1 VTDAN
6 GAAAGTGT
14 AGPAGVPPADAAV
27 LDAYSTAV
35 IAVAERVTPSVTS
48 LRVTAY
54 GRGGRRPQMLLTS
67 LPTLLLALLFDAPA
81 LWHAFVLQ
89 DLDVAT
95 ALTNYLIAVVV
106 SALMLGAVRRV
117 TASYGPAEPP
127 AAADEEDD
135 VMSVS
140 VDRVHSPGRRATDP
154 TGPPEAAPVPAGEL
168 PPAPVAA
175 LTAGDGR
182 G

>member
-1 VTDAN
+1 MPV
-6 GAAAGTGT
+6 
-14 AGPAGVPPADAAV
+14 
-27 LDAYSTAV
+27 
-35 IAVAERVTPSVTS
+35 
-48 LRVTAY
+48 
-54 GRGGRRPQMLLTS
+54 TS
-67 LPTLLLALLFDAPA
+67 LPTLLLALVFDAPA

-95 ALTNYLIAVVV
+95 ALTRYLIAVAV
-106 SALMLGAVRRV
+106 SALMIGALRRI
-117 TASYGPAEPP
+117 TASYGAEDPSE
-127 AAADEEDD
+127 AGEKGGEKGG

-140 VDRVHSPGRRATDP
+140 VDRVHPPGRRAADRTE
-154 TGPPEAAPVPAGEL
+154 PPPAVPVPAGEL